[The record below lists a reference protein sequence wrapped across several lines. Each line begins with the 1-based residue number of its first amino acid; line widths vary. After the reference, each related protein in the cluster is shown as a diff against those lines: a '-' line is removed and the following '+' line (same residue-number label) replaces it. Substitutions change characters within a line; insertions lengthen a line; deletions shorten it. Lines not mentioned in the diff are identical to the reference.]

1 MVTLSL
7 SRDTRRWLRY
17 EEADLCGT
25 TSAAQKV
32 RMSMAV
38 RRVCRRDGTNTTAG
52 LEGEC
57 FMMAWYT
64 GLAMDSRRV

>member
-1 MVTLSL
+1 
-7 SRDTRRWLRY
+7 
-17 EEADLCGT
+17 
-25 TSAAQKV
+25 
-32 RMSMAV
+32 MAV
-38 RRVCRRDGTNTTAG
+38 SRVWRRDGTNTTAG